1 MTNHAPHRDLY
12 GVFWSKSLE
21 TPKYYHIIP
30 NEIPIKKGV
39 FHRGLYVRGRELKM
53 PFFAVF
59 SISVEKLKNR
69 VFRP

>member
-1 MTNHAPHRDLY
+1 MTNHALHRDLY
-12 GVFWSKSLE
+12 GVFWPKSLE
-21 TPKYYHIIP
+21 TLKYYHIIP
-30 NEIPIKKGV
+30 DEILIKKGV

-53 PFFAVF
+53 PFFVVF